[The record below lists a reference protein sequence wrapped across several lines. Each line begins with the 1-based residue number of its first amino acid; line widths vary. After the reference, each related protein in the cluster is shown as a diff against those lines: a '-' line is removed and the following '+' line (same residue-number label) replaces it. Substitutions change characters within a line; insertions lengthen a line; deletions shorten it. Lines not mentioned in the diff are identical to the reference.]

1 MKDKILV
8 WIDGNFYN
16 FFLSKYIH
24 ENHDCEIY
32 GIFDVTSKPKKFF
45 ETQTLTNFS
54 KIWFFHDHIKK
65 SVVEHDIQYLK
76 NFETKYNINFNLETI
91 NERSFNKFNKF
102 YRFTKN
108 EILSILEQE
117 CKLFESILDQVDPKF
132 LVMHLPFFQH
142 DNILYQLCK
151 SRGIKCLL
159 LRTSRINPLKCLI
172 LEDDETNELKFP
184 VSKNNNSDSVI
195 SLKEKLQKMKEK
207 LQKLKKYDTVKKS
220 NDFKTQQN
228 TNKISALCKFL
239 LSNDNIETH
248 FTYYGRTKFRVLLK
262 TFQMILKAKWRK
274 SFLDKN
280 SIYHLDDKQKFV
292 YFPLH
297 QEEEHATLIG
307 TPFYTNQLEIIKNI
321 AQSLPID
328 YSLYVKESPISGAR
342 DWREISD
349 YKKIISLPNVKLVH
363 PSVNPHEIYENCSLV
378 IAISGTSALESL
390 FYGKPS
396 IVFSKTSFSGLSSVQ
411 KLDKFDNLPNIIK
424 QSLDKKIDFAELL
437 DYYNFVEKMSFDF
450 NLQKIWDDI
459 SISFSNNG
467 LFVDN
472 EISTEKINQ
481 FIKLHE
487 SEYVVLANEYI
498 KKIKQL

>member
-76 NFETKYNINFNLETI
+76 NFETKYNINLNLEII

-117 CKLFESILDQVDPKF
+117 CKLFESVLDQVDPKF
-132 LVMHLPFFQH
+132 LVMHIPFFQH

-151 SRGIKCLL
+151 FRGIKCLL

-195 SLKEKLQKMKEK
+195 DSVISLKEK
-207 LQKLKKYDTVKKS
+207 LQKLKKYDAVKKS
-220 NDFKTQQN
+220 DDFKTQQN

-297 QEEEHATLIG
+297 QDEEHATLIG
-307 TPFYTNQLEIIKNI
+307 APFYTNQIEIIKII

-328 YSLYVKESPISGAR
+328 YSLYVKESPVLGAR

-378 IAISGTSALESL
+378 ITISGTSALESL

-396 IVFSKTSFSGLSSVQ
+396 IILSKTSFSGLSSIQ

-424 QSLDKKIDFAELL
+424 QSFDKKIDFAELL

-450 NLQKIWDDI
+450 NLLKIWDDI
-459 SISFSNNG
+459 AVSFSNNG

-472 EISTEKINQ
+472 EISIEKINQ

-487 SEYVVLANEYI
+487 SEYVVLANEYLKQI
-498 KKIKQL
+498 K